1 MDWKTRVAKWVHE
14 ERVWRANEST
24 GTASLTATPTTTAAW
39 AIWNGEPTEGKY
51 FVMLAAYAHVDSL
64 PAALTQWGLHHQVS
78 KLAIGTAA
86 PAADLVTST
95 VVVNQKGNS
104 GVYGGRAVISLA
116 LAVINDRWSP
126 VGENSNSVVNSLEGQ
141 QVYQPLRPAVMLPP
155 GGLYSLHSVAS
166 ATTVDTVLGN
176 VWAEVDAEEIR
187 EMGLI

>member
-39 AIWNGEPTEGKY
+39 ALWNGEPTNGKY
-51 FVMLAAYAHVDSL
+51 YVMLAAFAHVDSV
-64 PAALTQWGLHHQVS
+64 PAALTQWGLHYQVS
-78 KLAIGTAA
+78 KLAIGTGA

-95 VVVNQKGNS
+95 VVVNMKGNA

-126 VGENSNSVVNSLEGQ
+126 IGTSTSSLVNSLEGQ
-141 QVYQPLRPAVMLPP
+141 QVYESHRPAVLLPP

-166 ATTVDTVLGN
+166 VTTADTVLGN
-176 VWAEVDAEEIR
+176 IWAEVDASEIR
-187 EMGLI
+187 ELGLD